1 MWWRSQSLPA
11 LYPKFRMARQQL
23 LIVDD
28 EPLARQRLRDLVGDI
43 GGYSIA
49 GEAANGVE
57 AMTLLQNQ
65 AVDIALVDIRM
76 PVMDGIEL
84 AQHIRQLPNPPNL
97 IFTTAYDHYALQA
110 FDLHA
115 IDYLLKPIRAER
127 LSAALAKA
135 RPLQLK
141 QSQGLRTLQQTR
153 QHLSIHERGKVLLI
167 AVDEVL
173 YFRAELKYVTVRT
186 QEKSYLLEM
195 SLNQLEQSYAD
206 RFVRV
211 HRNALVAKEAIAGF
225 EKQRTQHDTD
235 AEDAGEA
242 SWVVL
247 IKGIPDTLAV
257 SRRHQ
262 QMIRA
267 V

>member
-1 MWWRSQSLPA
+1 
-11 LYPKFRMARQQL
+11 MARQQL

-43 GGYSIA
+43 GGYTVV
-49 GEAANGVE
+49 GEAANGLE
-57 AMTLLQNQ
+57 AMAVLQNQ
-65 AVDIALVDIRM
+65 QVDIALVDIRM

-84 AQHIRQLPNPPNL
+84 AQHIRQLPRPPNL

-110 FDLHA
+110 FDLNA

-127 LSAALAKA
+127 LSAALTKA
-135 RPLQLK
+135 RPLNLK
-141 QSQGLRTLQQTR
+141 QSQGLQSLQETR
-153 QHLSIHERGKVLLI
+153 QHLSIHERGRVLLI

-186 QEKSYLLEM
+186 QSKSYLLEM
-195 SLNQLEQSYAD
+195 SLNQLEQNYAD

-211 HRNALVAKEAIAGF
+211 HRNALVAKHAIAGY
-225 EKQRTQHDTD
+225 EKQRIQQN
-235 AEDAGEA
+235 AETEEPGEL

-247 IKGIPDTLAV
+247 IKGIPETLVV

-262 QMIRA
+262 HMIRA

>member
-1 MWWRSQSLPA
+1 
-11 LYPKFRMARQQL
+11 MARQQL

-43 GGYSIA
+43 GGYTVV
-49 GEAANGVE
+49 GEAANGLE
-57 AMTLLQNQ
+57 AMAVLQNQ
-65 AVDIALVDIRM
+65 QVDIALVDIRM

-84 AQHIRQLPNPPNL
+84 AQHIRQLPRPPNL

-110 FDLHA
+110 FDLNA

-127 LSAALAKA
+127 LSAALTKA
-135 RPLQLK
+135 RPLNLK
-141 QSQGLRTLQQTR
+141 QSQGLQSLQETR
-153 QHLSIHERGKVLLI
+153 QHLSIHERGRVLLI

-186 QEKSYLLEM
+186 QSKSYLLEM
-195 SLNQLEQSYAD
+195 SLNQLEQNYAD

-211 HRNALVAKEAIAGF
+211 HRNALVAKHAITGY
-225 EKQRTQHDTD
+225 EKQRIQQN
-235 AEDAGEA
+235 AETEKPGEL

-247 IKGIPDTLAV
+247 IKGIPETLVV

-262 QMIRA
+262 HMIRA

>member
-1 MWWRSQSLPA
+1 
-11 LYPKFRMARQQL
+11 MAKQQL

-43 GGYSIA
+43 GGYTVV

-57 AMTLLQNQ
+57 AMAVLQNQ
-65 AVDIALVDIRM
+65 RVDIALVDIRM

-84 AQHIRQLPNPPNL
+84 AQHIRQLPRPPNL

-110 FDLHA
+110 FDLNA

-127 LSAALAKA
+127 LSAALTKA
-135 RPLQLK
+135 RPLNLK
-141 QSQGLRTLQQTR
+141 QSQGLQSLQETR
-153 QHLSIHERGKVLLI
+153 QHLSIHERGRVLLI

-186 QEKSYLLEM
+186 QAKSYLLEM
-195 SLNQLEQSYAD
+195 SLNQLEQNYAD

-211 HRNALVAKEAIAGF
+211 HRNALVAKHAIAGY
-225 EKQRTQHDTD
+225 EKQRIQQN
-235 AEDAGEA
+235 AETEEPGEL

-247 IKGIPDTLAV
+247 IKGIPETLVV

-262 QMIRA
+262 HMIRA

>member
-1 MWWRSQSLPA
+1 
-11 LYPKFRMARQQL
+11 MARQQL

-43 GGYSIA
+43 GGYTVV

-57 AMTLLQNQ
+57 AMAVLQNQ
-65 AVDIALVDIRM
+65 QVDIALVDIRM

-84 AQHIRQLPNPPNL
+84 AQHIRQLPRPPNL

-110 FDLHA
+110 FDLNA

-127 LSAALAKA
+127 LSAALTKA
-135 RPLQLK
+135 RPLNLK
-141 QSQGLRTLQQTR
+141 QSQGLQSLQETR
-153 QHLSIHERGKVLLI
+153 QHLSIHERGRVLLI

-186 QEKSYLLEM
+186 QSKSYLLEM
-195 SLNQLEQSYAD
+195 SLNQLEQNYAD

-211 HRNALVAKEAIAGF
+211 HRNALVAKHAIIGY
-225 EKQRTQHDTD
+225 EKQRIQQN
-235 AEDAGEA
+235 AETEEPGEL

-247 IKGIPDTLAV
+247 IKGIPETLVV

-262 QMIRA
+262 HMIRA

>member
-1 MWWRSQSLPA
+1 
-11 LYPKFRMARQQL
+11 MARQQL

-43 GGYSIA
+43 GGYTVV
-49 GEAANGVE
+49 GEAANGLE
-57 AMTLLQNQ
+57 AMAVLQNQ
-65 AVDIALVDIRM
+65 QVDIALVDIRM

-84 AQHIRQLPNPPNL
+84 AQHIRQLPRPPNL

-110 FDLHA
+110 FDLNA
-115 IDYLLKPIRAER
+115 IDYLLKPIRVER
-127 LSAALAKA
+127 LSAALTKA
-135 RPLQLK
+135 RPLNLK
-141 QSQGLRTLQQTR
+141 QSQGLQSLQETR
-153 QHLSIHERGKVLLI
+153 QHLSIHERGRVLLI

-186 QEKSYLLEM
+186 QAKSYLLEM
-195 SLNQLEQSYAD
+195 SLNQLEQNYAD

-211 HRNALVAKEAIAGF
+211 HRNALVAKHAIIGY
-225 EKQRTQHDTD
+225 EKQRIQQN
-235 AEDAGEA
+235 AETEEAGEL

-247 IKGIPDTLAV
+247 IKGIPETLVV

-262 QMIRA
+262 HMIRA

>member
-1 MWWRSQSLPA
+1 
-11 LYPKFRMARQQL
+11 MARQQL

-43 GGYSIA
+43 VGYTVV

-57 AMTLLQNQ
+57 AMAVLQNQ
-65 AVDIALVDIRM
+65 QVHIALVDIRM

-84 AQHIRQLPNPPNL
+84 AQHMRQLPRPPNL

-110 FDLHA
+110 FDLNA

-127 LSAALAKA
+127 LSAALTKA
-135 RPLQLK
+135 RPLNLK
-141 QSQGLRTLQQTR
+141 QSQGLQSLQETR
-153 QHLSIHERGKVLLI
+153 QHLSIHERGRVLLI

-186 QEKSYLLEM
+186 QSKSYLLEM
-195 SLNQLEQSYAD
+195 SLNQLEQNYAD

-211 HRNALVAKEAIAGF
+211 HRNALVAKHAIIGY
-225 EKQRTQHDTD
+225 EKQRIQQN
-235 AEDAGEA
+235 AETEEPGEL

-247 IKGIPDTLAV
+247 IKGIPETLLV

-262 QMIRA
+262 HMIRA

>member
-1 MWWRSQSLPA
+1 
-11 LYPKFRMARQQL
+11 MAKQQL

-43 GGYSIA
+43 GGYTVV

-57 AMTLLQNQ
+57 AMTVLQTRQ
-65 AVDIALVDIRM
+65 VDIALVDIRM

-84 AQHIRQLPNPPNL
+84 AQHIRQLPSPPNL
-97 IFTTAYDHYALQA
+97 IFTTAYDHHALQA
-110 FDLHA
+110 FDLNA

-127 LSAALAKA
+127 LSDALNKA

-141 QSQGLRTLQQTR
+141 QSQSLQSLQETR

-167 AVDEVL
+167 SVDEVL

-186 QEKSYLLEM
+186 TNKSYLLEM
-195 SLNQLEQSYAD
+195 SLNQLEQTYAD
-206 RFVRV
+206 RFVRI
-211 HRNALVAKEAIAGF
+211 HRNALVARDAIAGF
-225 EKQRTQHDTD
+225 EKQRIQNADT
-235 AEDAGEA
+235 EDAGES

-247 IKGIPDTLAV
+247 IKGIPETLVV

-262 QMIRA
+262 HMIRA

>member
-1 MWWRSQSLPA
+1 
-11 LYPKFRMARQQL
+11 MASQQL

-43 GGYSIA
+43 GGYTIA

-57 AMTLLQNQ
+57 AMAVLQSQ
-65 AVDIALVDIRM
+65 PVDIALVDIRM

-84 AQHIRQLPNPPNL
+84 AQHIRKLATPPNL

-110 FDLHA
+110 FDLNA

-127 LSAALAKA
+127 LAAALTKA
-135 RPLQLK
+135 RPLQAK
-141 QSQGLRTLQQTR
+141 QSQALQALQEAP
-153 QHLSIHERGKVLLI
+153 QHLSIHERGKILL
-167 AVDEVL
+167 VPLEDVL
-173 YFRAELKYVTVRT
+173 YLRAELKYVTVRT
-186 QEKSYLLEM
+186 QEKSYLLEA
-195 SLNQLEQSYAD
+195 SLNQLEHTYAD

-211 HRNALVAKEAIAGF
+211 HRNALVAKNAIAGYA
-225 EKQRTQHDTD
+225 KQRVQQN
-235 AEDAGEA
+235 EQAGEA
-242 SWVVL
+242 AGESSWVVL
-247 IKGIPDTLAV
+247 IKGIAETLVV

-262 QMIRA
+262 HMIRA

>member
-1 MWWRSQSLPA
+1 
-11 LYPKFRMARQQL
+11 MASQQL

-43 GGYSIA
+43 GGYTIVA
-49 GEAANGVE
+49 EAANGVE
-57 AMTLLQNQ
+57 AMAVLQQ
-65 AVDIALVDIRM
+65 SQVDIALVDIRM

-84 AQHIRQLPNPPNL
+84 AQHIRKLPASPNL

-110 FDLHA
+110 FDLNA

-135 RPLQLK
+135 RPLQAR
-141 QSQGLRTLQQTR
+141 QSQVLQSLQEAP

-167 AVDEVL
+167 ALDEVL
-173 YFRAELKYVTVRT
+173 YLRAELKYVTVRT
-186 QEKSYLLEM
+186 REKSYLLET
-195 SLNQLEQSYAD
+195 SLNQLEQTYSD

-211 HRNALVAKEAIAGF
+211 HRNALVAKNAIAGYAR
-225 EKQRTQHDTD
+225 QRVHPDEQ
-235 AEDAGEA
+235 AGETA
-242 SWVVL
+242 GELSWVVL
-247 IKGIPDTLAV
+247 IKGVAETLVV

-262 QMIRA
+262 HMIRA

>member
-1 MWWRSQSLPA
+1 
-11 LYPKFRMARQQL
+11 MADQRL

-28 EPLARQRLRDLVGDI
+28 EPLARQRLRDLAGDI
-43 GGYSIA
+43 GGYTIVA
-49 GEAANGVE
+49 EAANGVE
-57 AMTLLQNQ
+57 AMAVLQHT

-84 AQHIRQLPNPPNL
+84 AQHMRKLSNPPNL
-97 IFTTAYDHYALQA
+97 IFTTAYDHYALHA
-110 FDLHA
+110 FDLNA
-115 IDYLLKPIRAER
+115 IDYLLKPIRVER

-135 RPLQLK
+135 RPLQAK
-141 QSQGLRTLQQTR
+141 QSQALQTLQEAP

-167 AVDEVL
+167 PVEEVL
-173 YFRAELKYVTVRT
+173 YLRAELKYVTVRT
-186 QEKSYLLEM
+186 REKAYLLEV
-195 SLNQLEQSYAD
+195 SLNQLEQIYAD

-211 HRNALVAKEAIAGF
+211 HRNALVAKNAIAGYA
-225 EKQRTQHDTD
+225 KQRVSQGEQTGD
-235 AEDAGEA
+235 EAGES

-247 IKGIPDTLAV
+247 IKGVAETLVV

-262 QMIRA
+262 HMIRA

>member
-1 MWWRSQSLPA
+1 
-11 LYPKFRMARQQL
+11 MAKQQL

-43 GGYSIA
+43 GGYTVV

-57 AMTLLQNQ
+57 AMAVLQNQ
-65 AVDIALVDIRM
+65 QVDIALVDIRM

-84 AQHIRQLPNPPNL
+84 AQHIRQLPRPPNL

-110 FDLHA
+110 FDLNA

-127 LSAALAKA
+127 LSAALTKA
-135 RPLQLK
+135 RPLNLK
-141 QSQGLRTLQQTR
+141 QSQGLQSLQETR
-153 QHLSIHERGKVLLI
+153 QHLSIHERGRVLLI

-186 QEKSYLLEM
+186 QSKSYLLEM
-195 SLNQLEQSYAD
+195 SLNQLEQNYAD

-211 HRNALVAKEAIAGF
+211 HRNALVAKHAIAGY
-225 EKQRTQHDTD
+225 EKQRIQQN
-235 AEDAGEA
+235 AETEEPGEL

-247 IKGIPDTLAV
+247 IKGIPETLVV

-262 QMIRA
+262 HMIRA

>member
-1 MWWRSQSLPA
+1 
-11 LYPKFRMARQQL
+11 MARQQL

-43 GGYSIA
+43 GGYTVV

-57 AMTLLQNQ
+57 AMAVLQNQ
-65 AVDIALVDIRM
+65 QVDIALVDIRM

-84 AQHIRQLPNPPNL
+84 AQHIRQLPRPPNL

-110 FDLHA
+110 FDLNA

-127 LSAALAKA
+127 LSAALTKA
-135 RPLQLK
+135 RPLNLK
-141 QSQGLRTLQQTR
+141 QSQGLQSLQETR
-153 QHLSIHERGKVLLI
+153 QHLSIHERGRVLLI

-186 QEKSYLLEM
+186 QSKSYLLEM
-195 SLNQLEQSYAD
+195 SLNQLEQNYAD

-211 HRNALVAKEAIAGF
+211 HRNALVAKHAIAGY
-225 EKQRTQHDTD
+225 EKQRIQQN
-235 AEDAGEA
+235 AETEEPGEL

-247 IKGIPDTLAV
+247 IKGIPETLVV

-262 QMIRA
+262 HMIRA

>member
-1 MWWRSQSLPA
+1 
-11 LYPKFRMARQQL
+11 MARQQL

-43 GGYSIA
+43 GGYTVV

-57 AMTLLQNQ
+57 AMAVLQNQ
-65 AVDIALVDIRM
+65 QVDIALVDIRM

-84 AQHIRQLPNPPNL
+84 AQHIRQLPRPPNL

-110 FDLHA
+110 FDLNA

-127 LSAALAKA
+127 LSAALTKA
-135 RPLQLK
+135 RPLNLK
-141 QSQGLRTLQQTR
+141 QSQGLQSLQETR
-153 QHLSIHERGKVLLI
+153 QHLSIHERGRVLLI

-186 QEKSYLLEM
+186 QSKSYLLEM
-195 SLNQLEQSYAD
+195 SLNQLEQNYAD

-211 HRNALVAKEAIAGF
+211 HRNALVAKHAIAGY
-225 EKQRTQHDTD
+225 EKQRIQQN
-235 AEDAGEA
+235 AETEKPGEL

-247 IKGIPDTLAV
+247 IKGIPETLVV

-262 QMIRA
+262 HMIRA

>member
-1 MWWRSQSLPA
+1 
-11 LYPKFRMARQQL
+11 MARQQL

-43 GGYSIA
+43 GGYTVV
-49 GEAANGVE
+49 GEAANGLE
-57 AMTLLQNQ
+57 AMAVLQNQ
-65 AVDIALVDIRM
+65 QVDIALVDIRM

-84 AQHIRQLPNPPNL
+84 AQHFRQLPRPPNL

-110 FDLHA
+110 FDLNA

-127 LSAALAKA
+127 LSAALTKS
-135 RPLQLK
+135 RPLNLK
-141 QSQGLRTLQQTR
+141 QSQGLQSLQETR
-153 QHLSIHERGKVLLI
+153 QHLSIHERGRVLLI

-186 QEKSYLLEM
+186 QAKSYLLEM
-195 SLNQLEQSYAD
+195 SLNQLEQNYAD

-211 HRNALVAKEAIAGF
+211 HRNALVAKHAIAGY
-225 EKQRTQHDTD
+225 EKQRIQQN
-235 AEDAGEA
+235 AETEEPGEL

-247 IKGIPDTLAV
+247 IKGIPETLVV

-262 QMIRA
+262 HMIRA

>member
-1 MWWRSQSLPA
+1 
-11 LYPKFRMARQQL
+11 MARQQL

-43 GGYSIA
+43 GGYTVV
-49 GEAANGVE
+49 GEAANGLE
-57 AMTLLQNQ
+57 AMAVLQNQ
-65 AVDIALVDIRM
+65 QVDIALVDIRM

-84 AQHIRQLPNPPNL
+84 AQHIRQLPRPPNL

-110 FDLHA
+110 FDLNA

-127 LSAALAKA
+127 LSAALTKA
-135 RPLQLK
+135 RPLNLK
-141 QSQGLRTLQQTR
+141 QSQGLQSLQETR
-153 QHLSIHERGKVLLI
+153 QHLSIHERGRVLLI

-186 QEKSYLLEM
+186 QSKSYLLEM
-195 SLNQLEQSYAD
+195 SLNQLEQNYAD

-211 HRNALVAKEAIAGF
+211 HRNALVAKHAITGY
-225 EKQRTQHDTD
+225 EKQRIQQN
-235 AEDAGEA
+235 AETEEPGEL

-247 IKGIPDTLAV
+247 IKGIPETLVV

-262 QMIRA
+262 HMIRA